1 MQVLKRWRFHL
12 TDNGDFI
19 LTGVGRYNNQIRVL
33 IRYENIQYAK
43 MDTSYLQI
51 NLKKKVTGYMLYFKE
66 ADMSKVI
73 APMRAVKQ
81 QPKKSLVDAVYCMM
95 AEVSIYLCGLTD
107 EVNKDYLKNT
117 KPLNIFFN
125 ASSDDGV
132 DFNLDISV
140 DILLKAGAKEKIS
153 PLNKFI

>member
-1 MQVLKRWRFHL
+1 
-12 TDNGDFI
+12 
-19 LTGVGRYNNQIRVL
+19 
-33 IRYENIQYAK
+33 
-43 MDTSYLQI
+43 
-51 NLKKKVTGYMLYFKE
+51 
-66 ADMSKVI
+66 MSKVI

-132 DFNLDISV
+132 DFNLDIAV
-140 DILLKAGAKEKIS
+140 DILLKTGADKIIS
-153 PLNKFI
+153 HMDK

>member
-107 EVNKDYLKNT
+107 EVNKDYLKI
-117 KPLNIFFN
+117 LNH
-125 ASSDDGV
+125 
-132 DFNLDISV
+132 
-140 DILLKAGAKEKIS
+140 
-153 PLNKFI
+153 